1 MKTRSETRIPMKRR
15 LGILFVLAGLVLV
28 LSALTLYGIQMWQE
42 KKAGDAAEE
51 ALLAVKEQVNEEES
65 EDISEDEKNTDAQD
79 EMTVVYIDG
88 WGYIGYLSIPSIG
101 LELPVMAEWS
111 YEGLDIAPGRF
122 SGSVFTDDLVIAGH
136 NYRRHFSPIKNVSV
150 GTLVVF
156 TDMDGNTYYYEVSD
170 VENLQPVQ
178 VEEMKGLTGEDDWD
192 LTLFTCTTGGTAR
205 CAVRCV
211 RVES

>member
-1 MKTRSETRIPMKRR
+1 MKRR

>member
-1 MKTRSETRIPMKRR
+1 MKRR

-42 KKAGDAAEE
+42 KKAGDAVEE
-51 ALLAVKEQVNEEES
+51 ALLAVKEQVKEDS
-65 EDISEDEKNTDAQD
+65 EDVSEEDNNPDAQD

-88 WGYIGYLSIPSIG
+88 WAYIGYLSIPSIG

-156 TDMDGNTYYYEVSD
+156 TDMDGNTYYFEVS
-170 VENLQPVQ
+170 EGETLQPVQ

-211 RVES
+211 RVESSGE